1 MGEVNLPFA
10 CSCWQGALEKKAMV
24 HRGVTL
30 TSTSINNVLAL
41 HHGQEISKTFF
52 LNNMRLCTES
62 PANDSAAIMIIS
74 CLVSAYELS
83 PRLLRPLSEVSEKSI
98 IISSKFWDRTL
109 SWSSQSFL
117 SYNGTMWFL
126 LHALNIWTVPLA
138 ESWVFWNKTSNLAT
152 LTKRKQGKFWS
163 LDRGIP
169 WRQHTSNMT

>member
-1 MGEVNLPFA
+1 MVWLSLQQTQTMCWPCITARRFLRLSSSITWGYAQNL
-10 CSCWQGALEKKAMV
+10 
-24 HRGVTL
+24 T
-30 TSTSINNVLAL
+30 
-41 HHGQEISKTFF
+41 
-52 LNNMRLCTES
+52 

-98 IISSKFWDRTL
+98 TICSKFWDRTL

-138 ESWVFWNKTSNLAT
+138 ESWFFRSKTSNLAT